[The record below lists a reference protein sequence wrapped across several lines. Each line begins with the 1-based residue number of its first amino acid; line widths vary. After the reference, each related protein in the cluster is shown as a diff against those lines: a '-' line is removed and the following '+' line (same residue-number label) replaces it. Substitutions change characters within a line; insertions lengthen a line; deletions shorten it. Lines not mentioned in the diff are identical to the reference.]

1 MKTRVPLYAHSLGAE
16 LVPPC
21 PRNIPT
27 NGFPHSLCYALDSIW
42 VTTSGY
48 NATLPGNAMVER
60 YDAATG
66 ARLAR
71 IDVGPY
77 QLAANVYANAPAGI
91 CEGGGFIWAANQPA
105 GEVLKIDPATNT
117 LVARIK
123 VGTVT
128 RHVCWDGLSV
138 WATVGDSPGSIV
150 AIDPATNEVMATVAV
165 GAKPFRLCFDGT
177 YLWVG
182 CFDAN
187 AVHKVDPVP
196 ASVVQVVTTGIN
208 KPWAQCFNGSTLFVT
223 NYGTGDVA
231 LIDPEAG
238 TYHGSWSLPQGAGA
252 GPHDMVIVG
261 NELWVTLASIAKVHC
276 IDTLTGSPIRT
287 IAVNDDPAGM
297 CFDGGSVWHTCAMAD
312 LILRHP
318 VRDPF

>member
-1 MKTRVPLYAHSLGAE
+1 MKTRVPLYAFSLGAE

-21 PRNIPT
+21 PRNIAT
-27 NGFPHSLCYALDSIW
+27 NGFPHSLCYALGSIW

-48 NATLPGNAMVER
+48 NATNPGNAMVER

-105 GEVLKIDPATNT
+105 GEIIKIDPATNT
-117 LVARIK
+117 LVGRLK
-123 VGTVT
+123 VGPVA
-128 RHVCWDGLSV
+128 RHVCWDGARV
-138 WATVGDSPGSIV
+138 WATVGESPGCV
-150 AIDPATNEVMATVAV
+150 KAIDPATDEVTATVAI
-165 GAKPFRLCFDGT
+165 GATPFRMCFDGRL
-177 YLWVG
+177 LWAG
-182 CFDAN
+182 AFNGNSLHGIDPATA
-187 AVHKVDPVP
+187 AVV
-196 ASVVQVVTTGIN
+196 ATVTTGIN
-208 KPWAQCFNGSTLFVT
+208 KPWAQFFDGATLFVT
-223 NYGTGDVA
+223 NYGDGTVA
-231 LIDPEAG
+231 LIDPRDG
-238 TYHGSWSLPQGAGA
+238 SYHGAWGLPYGAGS

-261 NELWVTLASIAKVHC
+261 HELWVTLASVNKVHC
-276 IDTLTGSPIRT
+276 IDVLTGSPIRT

-297 CFDGGSVWHTCAMAD
+297 AFDGSSVWHTCAMAD